1 MELDL
6 AYKKYMSWLTVNE
19 GKSPRTID
27 NYGRDLRGY
36 LAWLKQKGTTDTDAI
51 SGQLIEQ
58 YLQYQQEKKKAV
70 RSIAREA
77 AAIRSFH
84 HYLAFVYD
92 ARDPSMNIDVRH
104 SEDNL
109 PVYATKA
116 EMNRLLSSFTD
127 SSPKDILDH
136 ALLEFIYACGLRV
149 SEAVNLTLNR
159 VNLEE
164 GMVRVLGKGNKE
176 RLVPIP
182 KGSLPVLKRYV
193 EIVRPVFVKKPM
205 PQFFVNSYGRPVTVR
220 YVELLVRDKCDQS
233 GIDKHLTPH
242 KLRHSYATH
251 LLQGGADLRS
261 IQELL
266 GHADIGTTE
275 IYTHVA
281 DQQLVDSYQKYNP
294 VASHPSLDHLEIPK
308 VTENKDGTKRKK
320 SSKDKNTKNKNAK

>member
-1 MELDL
+1 MKLDL

-19 GKSPRTID
+19 GKSPNTID

-36 LAWLKQKGTTDTDAI
+36 LAWLQQEEITDTDAI

-58 YLQYQQEKKKAV
+58 YLQSQKDVKAV

-92 ARDPSMNIDVRH
+92 AKDPSVNIEVRH
-104 SEDNL
+104 SEDDL
-109 PVYATKA
+109 PVYATRA
-116 EMNRLLSSFTD
+116 EMDRLLSSFTNAN
-127 SSPKDILDH
+127 PKEILDH

-176 RLVPIP
+176 RLVPVP
-182 KGSLPVLKRYV
+182 KGSVPVLKRYL
-193 EIVRPVFVKKPM
+193 EIVRPLFVKKPM
-205 PQFFVNSYGRPVTVR
+205 AQFFVNSCGRPVTVR
-220 YVELLVRDKCDQS
+220 YVELLVREKCEEA

-266 GHADIGTTE
+266 SHADIGTTE

-281 DQQLVDSYQKYNP
+281 DKQLVDSYQKFNP
-294 VASHPSLDHLEIPK
+294 VASHPSLDHLEIPEK
-308 VTENKDGTKRKK
+308 PESTKKDVK
-320 SSKDKNTKNKNAK
+320 

>member
-1 MELDL
+1 MKLDL

-19 GKSPRTID
+19 GKSSNTID
-27 NYGRDLRGY
+27 NYRRDLRGY
-36 LAWLKQKGTTDTDAI
+36 LAWLQQEEITDTDAI

-58 YLQYQQEKKKAV
+58 YLQSQKDVKAV

-92 ARDPSMNIDVRH
+92 AKDPSVNIEVRH
-104 SEDNL
+104 SEDDL
-109 PVYATKA
+109 PVYATRA
-116 EMNRLLSSFTD
+116 EMDRLLSSFTNAN
-127 SSPKDILDH
+127 PKEILDH

-176 RLVPIP
+176 RLVPVP
-182 KGSLPVLKRYV
+182 KGSVPVLKRYL
-193 EIVRPVFVKKPM
+193 EIVRPLFIKKPM
-205 PQFFVNSYGRPVTVR
+205 AQFFVNSCGRPVTVR
-220 YVELLVRDKCDQS
+220 YVELLVREKCEQA

-281 DQQLVDSYQKYNP
+281 DKQLVDSYQKFNP
-294 VASHPSLDHLEIPK
+294 VASHPSLDHLEIPEK
-308 VTENKDGTKRKK
+308 PESTKKK
-320 SSKDKNTKNKNAK
+320 STAR

>member
-1 MELDL
+1 MKLDL

-19 GKSPRTID
+19 GKSPNTID

-36 LAWLKQKGTTDTDAI
+36 LAWLQQEEITDTDAI

-58 YLQYQQEKKKAV
+58 YLQSQKDVKAV

-92 ARDPSMNIDVRH
+92 AKDPSVNIEVRH
-104 SEDNL
+104 SEDDL
-109 PVYATKA
+109 PVYATRA
-116 EMNRLLSSFTD
+116 EMDRLLSSFTNAN
-127 SSPKDILDH
+127 PKEILDH

-176 RLVPIP
+176 RLVPVP
-182 KGSLPVLKRYV
+182 KGSVPVLKRYL
-193 EIVRPVFVKKPM
+193 EIVRPLFVKKPM
-205 PQFFVNSYGRPVTVR
+205 AQFFVNSCGRPVTVR
-220 YVELLVRDKCDQS
+220 YVELMVREKCEEA

-281 DQQLVDSYQKYNP
+281 DKQLVDSYQKFNP
-294 VASHPSLDHLEIPK
+294 VASHPSLDHLEIPEK
-308 VTENKDGTKRKK
+308 PESTK
-320 SSKDKNTKNKNAK
+320 KNVK

>member
-1 MELDL
+1 MKLDL

-19 GKSPRTID
+19 GKSPNTID

-36 LAWLKQKGTTDTDAI
+36 LAWLQQEKITDTAAI
-51 SGQLIEQ
+51 SGGLIEQ
-58 YLQYQQEKKKAV
+58 YLQAQKDVKAV

-92 ARDPSMNIDVRH
+92 AKDPSVNIEVRH
-104 SEDNL
+104 SEDDL
-109 PVYATKA
+109 PVYATRA
-116 EMNRLLSSFTD
+116 EMDRLLSSFTD
-127 SSPKDILDH
+127 ANPKEILDH

-176 RLVPIP
+176 RLVPVP
-182 KGSLPVLKRYV
+182 KGSVPVLKRYL
-193 EIVRPVFVKKPM
+193 EIVRPLFIKKPM
-205 PQFFVNSYGRPVTVR
+205 AQFFVNSCGRPVTVR
-220 YVELLVRDKCDQS
+220 YVELLVREKCEQA

-281 DQQLVDSYQKYNP
+281 DKQLVDSYQKFNP
-294 VASHPSLDHLEIPK
+294 VASHPSLDHLEIPEK
-308 VTENKDGTKRKK
+308 PESTK
-320 SSKDKNTKNKNAK
+320 KNVK

>member
-1 MELDL
+1 
-6 AYKKYMSWLTVNE
+6 MSWLTVNE
-19 GKSPRTID
+19 GKSPNTID

-36 LAWLKQKGTTDTDAI
+36 LAWLQQEKITDTDAI

-58 YLQYQQEKKKAV
+58 YLQSQKDVKAV

-92 ARDPSMNIDVRH
+92 AKDPSVNIEVRH
-104 SEDNL
+104 SEDDL
-109 PVYATKA
+109 PVYATRA
-116 EMNRLLSSFTD
+116 EMDRLLSSFTNAN
-127 SSPKDILDH
+127 PKEILDH

-176 RLVPIP
+176 RLVPVP
-182 KGSLPVLKRYV
+182 KGSVPVLKRYL
-193 EIVRPVFVKKPM
+193 EIVRPLFVKKPM
-205 PQFFVNSYGRPVTVR
+205 AQFFVNSCGRPVTVR
-220 YVELLVRDKCDQS
+220 YVELLVREKCEEA

-281 DQQLVDSYQKYNP
+281 DKQLVDSYQKFNP
-294 VASHPSLDHLEIPK
+294 VASHPSLDHLEIPEK
-308 VTENKDGTKRKK
+308 PESTK
-320 SSKDKNTKNKNAK
+320 KNVK

>member
-1 MELDL
+1 MKLDL

-19 GKSPRTID
+19 GKSPNTID

-36 LAWLKQKGTTDTDAI
+36 LAWLQQEKITDTDAI

-58 YLQYQQEKKKAV
+58 YLQSQKDVKAV

-92 ARDPSMNIDVRH
+92 AKDPSVNIEVRH
-104 SEDNL
+104 SEDDL
-109 PVYATKA
+109 PVYATRA
-116 EMNRLLSSFTD
+116 EMDRLLSSFTNAN
-127 SSPKDILDH
+127 PKEILDH

-176 RLVPIP
+176 RLVPVP
-182 KGSLPVLKRYV
+182 KGSVPVLKRYL
-193 EIVRPVFVKKPM
+193 EIVRPLFVKKPM
-205 PQFFVNSYGRPVTVR
+205 AQFFVNSCGRPVTVR
-220 YVELLVRDKCDQS
+220 YVELLVREKCEEA

-281 DQQLVDSYQKYNP
+281 DKQLVDSYQKFNP
-294 VASHPSLDHLEIPK
+294 VASHPSLDHLEIPEK
-308 VTENKDGTKRKK
+308 PESTK
-320 SSKDKNTKNKNAK
+320 KNVK

>member
-1 MELDL
+1 MKLDL

-19 GKSPRTID
+19 GKSPNTID

-36 LAWLKQKGTTDTDAI
+36 LAWLQQEKITDTAAI

-58 YLQYQQEKKKAV
+58 YLQSQKDVKAV

-92 ARDPSMNIDVRH
+92 AKDPSVNIEVRH
-104 SEDNL
+104 SEDDL
-109 PVYATKA
+109 PVYATRA
-116 EMNRLLSSFTD
+116 EMDRLLSSFTNAN
-127 SSPKDILDH
+127 PKEILDH

-159 VNLEE
+159 MNLEE

-176 RLVPIP
+176 RLVPVP
-182 KGSLPVLKRYV
+182 KGSVPVLKRYL
-193 EIVRPVFVKKPM
+193 EIVRPLFVKKPM
-205 PQFFVNSYGRPVTVR
+205 AQFFVNSCGRPVTVR
-220 YVELLVRDKCDQS
+220 YVELLVREKCEEA

-281 DQQLVDSYQKYNP
+281 DKQLVDSYQKFNP
-294 VASHPSLDHLEIPK
+294 VASHPTLDHLEIPEK
-308 VTENKDGTKRKK
+308 PESTK
-320 SSKDKNTKNKNAK
+320 KNVK

>member
-1 MELDL
+1 MKLDL

-19 GKSPRTID
+19 GKSSNTID
-27 NYGRDLRGY
+27 NYRRDLRGY
-36 LAWLKQKGTTDTDAI
+36 LAWLQQEEITDTDAI

-58 YLQYQQEKKKAV
+58 YLQSQKDVKAV

-92 ARDPSMNIDVRH
+92 AKDPSVNIEVRH
-104 SEDNL
+104 SEDDL
-109 PVYATKA
+109 PVYATRA
-116 EMNRLLSSFTD
+116 EMDRLLSSFTNAN
-127 SSPKDILDH
+127 PKEILDH

-176 RLVPIP
+176 RLVPVP
-182 KGSLPVLKRYV
+182 KGSVPVLKRYL
-193 EIVRPVFVKKPM
+193 EIVRPLFIKKPM
-205 PQFFVNSYGRPVTVR
+205 AQFFVNSCGRPVTVR
-220 YVELLVRDKCDQS
+220 YVELLVREKCEEA

-281 DQQLVDSYQKYNP
+281 DKQLVDSYQKFNP
-294 VASHPSLDHLEIPK
+294 VASHPSLDHLEIPEK
-308 VTENKDGTKRKK
+308 PESTK
-320 SSKDKNTKNKNAK
+320 KNVK

>member
-1 MELDL
+1 MKLDL

-19 GKSPRTID
+19 GKSPNTID

-36 LAWLKQKGTTDTDAI
+36 LAWLQQEKITDTAAI

-58 YLQYQQEKKKAV
+58 YLQSQKDVKAV

-92 ARDPSMNIDVRH
+92 AKDPSVNIEVRH
-104 SEDNL
+104 SEDDL
-109 PVYATKA
+109 PVYATRA
-116 EMNRLLSSFTD
+116 EMVRLLSSFTD
-127 SSPKDILDH
+127 ANPKEILDH

-176 RLVPIP
+176 RLVPVP
-182 KGSLPVLKRYV
+182 KGSVPVLKRYL
-193 EIVRPVFVKKPM
+193 EIVRPLFVKKPM
-205 PQFFVNSYGRPVTVR
+205 AQFFVNSCGRPVTVR
-220 YVELLVRDKCDQS
+220 YVELLVREKCEEA

-266 GHADIGTTE
+266 GHADIATTE

-281 DQQLVDSYQKYNP
+281 DKQLVDSYQKFNP
-294 VASHPSLDHLEIPK
+294 VASHPSLDHLEIPEK
-308 VTENKDGTKRKK
+308 PESTK
-320 SSKDKNTKNKNAK
+320 KNIK

>member
-1 MELDL
+1 MKLDL

-19 GKSPRTID
+19 GKSPNTID

-36 LAWLKQKGTTDTDAI
+36 LAWLQQEEITDTDAI

-58 YLQYQQEKKKAV
+58 YLQSQKDVKAV

-92 ARDPSMNIDVRH
+92 AKDPSVNIEVRH
-104 SEDNL
+104 SEDDL
-109 PVYATKA
+109 PVYATRA
-116 EMNRLLSSFTD
+116 EMDRLLSSFTNAN
-127 SSPKDILDH
+127 PKEILDH

-176 RLVPIP
+176 RLVPVP
-182 KGSLPVLKRYV
+182 KGSVPVLKRYL
-193 EIVRPVFVKKPM
+193 EIVRPLFVKKPM
-205 PQFFVNSYGRPVTVR
+205 AQFFVNSCGRPVTVR
-220 YVELLVRDKCDQS
+220 YVELLVREKCEEA

-251 LLQGGADLRS
+251 LMQGGADLRS

-281 DQQLVDSYQKYNP
+281 DKQLVDSYQKFNP
-294 VASHPSLDHLEIPK
+294 VASHPSLDHLEIPEK
-308 VTENKDGTKRKK
+308 PESTK
-320 SSKDKNTKNKNAK
+320 KNVK

>member
-1 MELDL
+1 MKLDL

-19 GKSPRTID
+19 GKSPNTID

-36 LAWLKQKGTTDTDAI
+36 LAWLQQEEITDTDAI

-58 YLQYQQEKKKAV
+58 YLQSQKDVKAV

-92 ARDPSMNIDVRH
+92 AKDPSVNIEVRH
-104 SEDNL
+104 SEDDL
-109 PVYATKA
+109 PVYATRA
-116 EMNRLLSSFTD
+116 EMDRLLSSFTD
-127 SSPKDILDH
+127 ANPKEILDH

-176 RLVPIP
+176 RLVPVP
-182 KGSLPVLKRYV
+182 KGSVPVLKRYL
-193 EIVRPVFVKKPM
+193 EIVRPLFVKKPM
-205 PQFFVNSYGRPVTVR
+205 AQFFVNSCGRPVTVR
-220 YVELLVRDKCDQS
+220 YVELLVREKCEEA

-281 DQQLVDSYQKYNP
+281 DKQLVDSYQKFNP
-294 VASHPSLDHLEIPK
+294 VASHPSLDHLEIPEK
-308 VTENKDGTKRKK
+308 PESAKK
-320 SSKDKNTKNKNAK
+320 NVK

>member
-1 MELDL
+1 MKLDL

-19 GKSPRTID
+19 GKSPNTID

-36 LAWLKQKGTTDTDAI
+36 LAWLQQEEITDTDAI

-58 YLQYQQEKKKAV
+58 YLQSQKDVKAV

-92 ARDPSMNIDVRH
+92 AKDPSVNIEVRH
-104 SEDNL
+104 SEDDL
-109 PVYATKA
+109 PVYATRA
-116 EMNRLLSSFTD
+116 EMDRLLSSFTNAN
-127 SSPKDILDH
+127 PKEILDH

-176 RLVPIP
+176 RLVPVP
-182 KGSLPVLKRYV
+182 KGSVPVLKRYL
-193 EIVRPVFVKKPM
+193 EIVRPLFVKKPM
-205 PQFFVNSYGRPVTVR
+205 AQFFVNSCGRPVTVR
-220 YVELLVRDKCDQS
+220 YVELLVREKCEEA

-251 LLQGGADLRS
+251 LLQGGADPRS

-281 DQQLVDSYQKYNP
+281 DKQLVDSYQKFNP
-294 VASHPSLDHLEIPK
+294 VASHPSLDHLEIPEK
-308 VTENKDGTKRKK
+308 PESAKK
-320 SSKDKNTKNKNAK
+320 NVK

>member
-1 MELDL
+1 MKLDL

-19 GKSPRTID
+19 GKSPNTID

-36 LAWLKQKGTTDTDAI
+36 LAWLQQEEITDTDAI

-58 YLQYQQEKKKAV
+58 YLQSQKDVKAV

-92 ARDPSMNIDVRH
+92 AKDPSVNIEVRH
-104 SEDNL
+104 SEDDL
-109 PVYATKA
+109 PVYATRA
-116 EMNRLLSSFTD
+116 EMDRLLSSFTNAN
-127 SSPKDILDH
+127 PKEILDH

-176 RLVPIP
+176 RLVPVP
-182 KGSLPVLKRYV
+182 KGSVPVLKRYL
-193 EIVRPVFVKKPM
+193 EIVRPLFIKKPM
-205 PQFFVNSYGRPVTVR
+205 AQFFANSCGRPVTVR
-220 YVELLVRDKCDQS
+220 YVELLVREKCEQA

-281 DQQLVDSYQKYNP
+281 DKQLVDSYQKFNP
-294 VASHPSLDHLEIPK
+294 VASHPSLDHLEIPEK
-308 VTENKDGTKRKK
+308 PESTK
-320 SSKDKNTKNKNAK
+320 KNVK

>member
-1 MELDL
+1 MKLDL

-19 GKSPRTID
+19 GKSPNTID
-27 NYGRDLRGY
+27 NYRRDLRGY
-36 LAWLKQKGTTDTDAI
+36 LAWLQQEEITDTDAI

-58 YLQYQQEKKKAV
+58 YLQSQKDVKAV

-92 ARDPSMNIDVRH
+92 AKDPSVNIEVRH
-104 SEDNL
+104 SEDDL
-109 PVYATKA
+109 PVYATRA
-116 EMNRLLSSFTD
+116 EMDRLLSSFTNAN
-127 SSPKDILDH
+127 PKEILDH

-176 RLVPIP
+176 RLVPVP
-182 KGSLPVLKRYV
+182 KGSVPVLKRYL
-193 EIVRPVFVKKPM
+193 EIVRPLFVKKPM
-205 PQFFVNSYGRPVTVR
+205 AQFFVNSCGRPVTVR
-220 YVELLVRDKCDQS
+220 YVELLVREKCEQA

-281 DQQLVDSYQKYNP
+281 DKQLVDSYQKFNP
-294 VASHPSLDHLEIPK
+294 VASHPSLDHLEIPEK
-308 VTENKDGTKRKK
+308 PESTK
-320 SSKDKNTKNKNAK
+320 KNIK

>member
-1 MELDL
+1 MKLDL

-19 GKSPRTID
+19 GKSSNTID
-27 NYGRDLRGY
+27 NYRRDLRGY
-36 LAWLKQKGTTDTDAI
+36 LAWLQQEEITDTDAI

-58 YLQYQQEKKKAV
+58 YLQSQKDVKAV

-92 ARDPSMNIDVRH
+92 AKDPSVNIEVRH
-104 SEDNL
+104 SEDDL
-109 PVYATKA
+109 PVYATRA
-116 EMNRLLSSFTD
+116 EMDRLLSSFTNAN
-127 SSPKDILDH
+127 PKEILDH

-176 RLVPIP
+176 RLVPVP
-182 KGSLPVLKRYV
+182 KGSVPVLKRYL
-193 EIVRPVFVKKPM
+193 EIVRPLFIKKPM
-205 PQFFVNSYGRPVTVR
+205 AQFFVNSCGRPVTVR
-220 YVELLVRDKCDQS
+220 YVELLVREKCEQA

-281 DQQLVDSYQKYNP
+281 DKQLVDSYQKFNP
-294 VASHPSLDHLEIPK
+294 VASHPSLDHLEIPEK
-308 VTENKDGTKRKK
+308 PESTK
-320 SSKDKNTKNKNAK
+320 KNVK

>member
-1 MELDL
+1 MKLDL

-19 GKSPRTID
+19 GKSPNTID

-36 LAWLKQKGTTDTDAI
+36 LAWLQQEEITDTDAI

-58 YLQYQQEKKKAV
+58 YLQSQKDVKAV

-92 ARDPSMNIDVRH
+92 AKDPSVNIEVRH
-104 SEDNL
+104 SEDDL
-109 PVYATKA
+109 PVYATRA
-116 EMNRLLSSFTD
+116 EMDRLLSSFTNAN
-127 SSPKDILDH
+127 PKEILDH

-176 RLVPIP
+176 RLVPVP
-182 KGSLPVLKRYV
+182 KGSVPVLKRYL
-193 EIVRPVFVKKPM
+193 EIVRPLFVKKPM
-205 PQFFVNSYGRPVTVR
+205 AQFFVNSCGRPVTVR
-220 YVELLVRDKCDQS
+220 YVELLVREKCEEA

-281 DQQLVDSYQKYNP
+281 DKQLVDSYQKFNP
-294 VASHPSLDHLEIPK
+294 VASHPSLDHLEIPEK
-308 VTENKDGTKRKK
+308 PESAKK
-320 SSKDKNTKNKNAK
+320 NVK

>member
-1 MELDL
+1 MKLDL

-19 GKSPRTID
+19 GKSPNTID

-36 LAWLKQKGTTDTDAI
+36 LAWLQQEEITDTDAI

-58 YLQYQQEKKKAV
+58 YLQSQKDVKAV

-84 HYLAFVYD
+84 HYQAFVYD
-92 ARDPSMNIDVRH
+92 AKDPSVNIEVRH
-104 SEDNL
+104 SEDDL
-109 PVYATKA
+109 PVYATRA
-116 EMNRLLSSFTD
+116 EMDRLLSSFTNAN
-127 SSPKDILDH
+127 PKEILDH

-176 RLVPIP
+176 RLVPVP
-182 KGSLPVLKRYV
+182 KGSVPVLKRYL
-193 EIVRPVFVKKPM
+193 EIVRPLFVKKPM
-205 PQFFVNSYGRPVTVR
+205 AQFFVNSCGRPVTVR
-220 YVELLVRDKCDQS
+220 YVELLVREKCEEA

-281 DQQLVDSYQKYNP
+281 DKQLVDSYQKFNP
-294 VASHPSLDHLEIPK
+294 VASHPSLDHLEIPEK
-308 VTENKDGTKRKK
+308 PESTK
-320 SSKDKNTKNKNAK
+320 KNIK

>member
-1 MELDL
+1 MKLDL

-19 GKSPRTID
+19 GKSPNTID
-27 NYGRDLRGY
+27 NYRRDLRGY
-36 LAWLKQKGTTDTDAI
+36 LAWLQQEEITDTDAI

-58 YLQYQQEKKKAV
+58 YLQSQKDVKAV

-92 ARDPSMNIDVRH
+92 AKDPSVNIEVRH
-104 SEDNL
+104 SEDDL
-109 PVYATKA
+109 PVYATRA
-116 EMNRLLSSFTD
+116 EMDRLLSSFTD
-127 SSPKDILDH
+127 ANPKEILDH

-176 RLVPIP
+176 RLVPVP
-182 KGSLPVLKRYV
+182 KGSVPVLKRYL
-193 EIVRPVFVKKPM
+193 EIVRPLFVKKPM
-205 PQFFVNSYGRPVTVR
+205 AQFFVNSCGRPVTVR
-220 YVELLVRDKCDQS
+220 YVELLVREKCEEA

-281 DQQLVDSYQKYNP
+281 DKQLVDSYQKFNP
-294 VASHPSLDHLEIPK
+294 VASHPSLDHLEIPEK
-308 VTENKDGTKRKK
+308 PESTK
-320 SSKDKNTKNKNAK
+320 KNVK